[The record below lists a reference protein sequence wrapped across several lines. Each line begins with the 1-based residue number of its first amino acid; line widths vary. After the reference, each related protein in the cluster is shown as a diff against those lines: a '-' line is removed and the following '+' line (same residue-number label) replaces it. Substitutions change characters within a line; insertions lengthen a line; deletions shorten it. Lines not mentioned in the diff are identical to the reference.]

1 MTTTNN
7 TEIQE
12 LKQFISDRF
21 NQLDRKLDE
30 TKSELKQ
37 DLSNTKSELK
47 QDISDLKGNLK
58 ALHVEVKG
66 LEKRLSNVEI
76 SANKIPEITE
86 KFGELKNWRQTAF
99 VIIAGVVSAFLGW
112 LARGGKV

>member
-37 DLSNTKSELK
+37 D
-47 QDISDLKGNLK
+47 ISDLKGDLK

-76 SANKIPEITE
+76 STNKIPEITE

-112 LARGGKV
+112 LVRGGKV

>member
-47 QDISDLKGNLK
+47 QDISDLK
-58 ALHVEVKG
+58 ALH
-66 LEKRLSNVEI
+66 VEI

-86 KFGELKNWRQTAF
+86 KFGELKN
-99 VIIAGVVSAFLGW
+99 
-112 LARGGKV
+112 

>member
-7 TEIQE
+7 IEIQE

-37 DLSNTKSELK
+37 D
-47 QDISDLKGNLK
+47 ISDLKGDLK

-99 VIIAGVVSAFLGW
+99 VIIAGVVTVFLGW
-112 LARGGKV
+112 LARGSKV

>member
-37 DLSNTKSELK
+37 D
-47 QDISDLKGNLK
+47 ISDLKGDLKGDLK

-86 KFGELKNWRQTAF
+86 KFGELKTA
-99 VIIAGVVSAFLGW
+99 V
-112 LARGGKV
+112 

>member
-12 LKQFISDRF
+12 LKQFISDLF
-21 NQLDRKLDE
+21 NQLNRKLDE

-58 ALHVEVKG
+58 ALHVE
-66 LEKRLSNVEI
+66 I

-86 KFGELKNWRQTAF
+86 KFGELKN
-99 VIIAGVVSAFLGW
+99 
-112 LARGGKV
+112 

>member
-37 DLSNTKSELK
+37 D
-47 QDISDLKGNLK
+47 ISDLKGDLK

>member
-58 ALHVEVKG
+58 ALHVE
-66 LEKRLSNVEI
+66 I

>member
-7 TEIQE
+7 IEIQE

-37 DLSNTKSELK
+37 D
-47 QDISDLKGNLK
+47 ISDLKGDLK